1 MTRTRFSSEEP
12 SRRPLYSGLPAAA
25 SFEQSILFA
34 QLELLRRL
42 DSSWV
47 YGLKGDG
54 REALR

>member
-12 SRRPLYSGLPAAA
+12 PMRPLYSGLPAAA

-42 DSSWV
+42 DSSRV
-47 YGLKGDG
+47 
-54 REALR
+54 EAARAVFPGK